1 MYAGLRPQHG
11 ESDSYNLQRALPE
24 NGTDARELEV
34 GKTLDDSVKTFTC
47 CSPNYSIHLDT
58 DYDVIVFP
66 NAEYGN

>member
-1 MYAGLRPQHG
+1 M
-11 ESDSYNLQRALPE
+11 PE
-24 NGTDARELEV
+24 NGTDAGGELEV

-58 DYDVIVFP
+58 EYDVIVFP